1 MLLIKVLFMKKA
13 CNVVCHRSLFLCLS
27 GISHGGIVGKF
38 LPKAVGLRKSIK
50 KVGWPYARRGGG
62 GGGGG
67 GSNLQHTI
75 YHLP

>member
-1 MLLIKVLFMKKA
+1 MKKA

-38 LPKAVGLRKSIK
+38 LPKAGGLRKSIK

-62 GGGGG
+62 GVKP
-67 GSNLQHTI
+67 SAHYLSFTI
-75 YHLP
+75 VTK